1 MINLA
6 VLFGGPSVEHEV
18 SVITAQQAL
27 HVLGDFED
35 YHLVPVY
42 IDKKG
47 RWYTGDALL
56 SLESFKDLKAL
67 EKNITR
73 VNILKTD
80 KGAALHRW
88 PLPKVG
94 DGKIADI
101 DVAFPIIHGSFG
113 EDGALQG
120 LLEYLDIPYT
130 GSNVLGAA
138 MTMDKIAS
146 KFFLKDRGIP
156 VIEGT
161 FVYSSEWLDDEG
173 AALRRIEETLDYP
186 VIVKPAD
193 IGSSVGIQIAH
204 HRQGLIDALD
214 QAIRFS
220 ERILIERKAENFRE
234 INVSLVGSKDGI
246 ECSLLEEPFFSE
258 DILSFSDKYEKGE
271 KGGEGM
277 ASLKRKIPADLTEE
291 QADEVHRIAKEAYRL
306 LDLSGI
312 VRIDFILESD
322 RIYMNEFNTTPG
334 SLSFYLWEPAG
345 VPFDELLKKHLAI
358 GYANYRRKK
367 ALVHSHDT
375 NILATA
381 DLSGGKK

>member
-1 MINLA
+1 MIRLA
-6 VLFGGPSVEHEV
+6 VIFGGPSVEHEV
-18 SVITAQQAL
+18 SVITAQQAIQ
-27 HVLGDFED
+27 VLKEFED

-47 RWYTGDALL
+47 RWFTGEALF
-56 SLESFKDLKAL
+56 SLESFKDLKTL
-67 EKNITR
+67 EKNLIR

-80 KGAALHRW
+80 RGAALYRW
-88 PLPKVG
+88 PLPRVG
-94 DGKIADI
+94 DGQVAEI
-101 DVAFPIIHGSFG
+101 DVAFPIIHGTFG

-120 LLEYLDIPYT
+120 MLEYLDIPYT
-130 GSNVLGAA
+130 GSNVLGAS

-146 KFFLKDRGIP
+146 KFFLQDRGIP

-161 FVYSSEWLDDEG
+161 FVYSSEWLYDEV
-173 AALRRIEETLDYP
+173 AVLTRIEDVLDYP
-186 VIVKPAD
+186 MIVKPAD
-193 IGSSVGIQIAH
+193 VGSSVGIQIAP

-214 QAIRFS
+214 QGLRFS
-220 ERILIERKAENFRE
+220 ERILIERKAEDFRE
-234 INVSLVGSKDGI
+234 INVSLIGSKDGI
-246 ECSLLEEPFFSE
+246 DCSVLEEPFPSE
-258 DILSFSDKYEKGE
+258 EILSFSDKYEKGD

-277 ASLKRKIPADLTEE
+277 ASLKRKIPAELPRD
-291 QADEVHRIAKEAYRL
+291 QADEILRIAQEAYRL

-312 VRIDFILESD
+312 VRIDFILEGD

-345 VPFDELLKKHLAI
+345 VPFDELLEKHLAI
-358 GYANYRRKK
+358 AYANYRRKK
-367 ALVHSHDT
+367 AVVHSHDT